1 MNKSFILKLATG
13 LWWTVPFAFV
23 CKLAIKASHPNLAGA
38 IGEYI
43 QACLWA
49 VGALLLIQLA
59 VRLGLALWVT
69 VFGPVES
76 RDKAHRAARKQC
88 APGPCVESI
97 EELAQVAADGET
109 RKETTEEVHE
119 GSKVVITLV
128 PDDEETEVEPE
139 FV

>member
-13 LWWTVPFAFV
+13 LWWTVPFAFIS
-23 CKLAIKASHPNLAGA
+23 KLAIKASHPNLAAA

-49 VGALLLIQLA
+49 VAALLVLQLA
-59 VRLGLALWVT
+59 IRIGLALWET

-76 RDKAHRAARKQC
+76 RNKAAFREQC
-88 APGPCVESI
+88 APTPTCIESI
-97 EELAQVAADGET
+97 EDLALAADAET
-109 RKETTEEVHE
+109 RKETTEEVHD
-119 GSKVVITLV
+119 GPSKVKITFV
-128 PDDEETEVEPE
+128 PDDEEAEVEPE